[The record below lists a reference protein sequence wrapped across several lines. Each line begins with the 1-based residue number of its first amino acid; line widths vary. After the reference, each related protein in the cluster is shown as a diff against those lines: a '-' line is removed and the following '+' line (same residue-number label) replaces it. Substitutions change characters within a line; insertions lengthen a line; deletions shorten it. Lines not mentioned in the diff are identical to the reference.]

1 VQVNKLG
8 EAIAVSRA
16 DIAAVADQRVVHA
29 SVAAFINDLRM
40 VTPDI
45 ALQRRAIFRAYAM
58 LSNNDPATAKANE
71 WFNSTKPAVLSNVLK
86 HKRLM
91 LKSYR

>member
-1 VQVNKLG
+1 MWFRLISWGKRLRF
-8 EAIAVSRA
+8 RA
-16 DIAAVADQRVVHA
+16 QISQLVADQRVVHA

-58 LSNNDPATAKANE
+58 LSNNDPS
-71 WFNSTKPAVLSNVLK
+71 NS
-86 HKRLM
+86 
-91 LKSYR
+91 KSQ